1 MLKLNF
7 ITTFRILYLTKSVGQ
22 VKSVLPPLS
31 VGEMTLRF
39 YGALSYR
46 QNSARHLRCALN
58 RA

>member
-46 QNSARHLRCALN
+46 QNSARHLSL
-58 RA
+58 RAK